1 MVLVFILLAIFILL
15 LTIIFLVLLST
26 FRIEIKNL
34 KLSNIENKNQIKKQ
48 QKSDFAIILSF
59 YLFNKLKWISIN
71 LNDEKI
77 KKAYRKIQLEKI
89 DLKKLEKDFKWEY
102 LKIIKQLHVK
112 LSYINLKINAGVE
125 SPVITA
131 FFVSILSTIISILL
145 PFFAIDLTKE
155 NYRYTIQPIYKNKNL
170 YKIQLNCII
179 QVKMV
184 HIINVIY
191 LFVKKGR
198 SDVNGRT
205 TSNRRP
211 YGYSYE

>member
-89 DLKKLEKDFKWEY
+89 DLKKLEK
-102 LKIIKQLHVK
+102 
-112 LSYINLKINAGVE
+112 
-125 SPVITA
+125 A
-131 FFVSILSTIISILL
+131 FLERKSLIL
-145 PFFAIDLTKE
+145 F
-155 NYRYTIQPIYKNKNL
+155 
-170 YKIQLNCII
+170 
-179 QVKMV
+179 
-184 HIINVIY
+184 
-191 LFVKKGR
+191 
-198 SDVNGRT
+198 
-205 TSNRRP
+205 
-211 YGYSYE
+211 